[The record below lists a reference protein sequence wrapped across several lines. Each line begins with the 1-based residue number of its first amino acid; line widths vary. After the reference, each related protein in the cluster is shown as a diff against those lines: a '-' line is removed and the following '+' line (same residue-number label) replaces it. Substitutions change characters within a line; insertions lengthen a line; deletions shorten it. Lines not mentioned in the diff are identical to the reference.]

1 MNAKE
6 NKAKATLSAAIRQR
20 VESMDKNRIASATTA
35 EPNESS
41 TAPPVQLRR
50 SRRQPPNKRSR
61 YEPSALGQG
70 PTDSSALN
78 VDLPDSH
85 KTQQLIVDTGASH
98 VLSQRRRSSSPLEL
112 GLEDPPPK
120 KRKAK
125 VSVEVTYQPPP
136 SWHSP
141 LILLLF
147 LCVLHL
153 FIFEIMKGFSFYVN
167 HESRTMKSTTLNIP
181 LFNKCNS
188 TLTTMR

>member
-41 TAPPVQLRR
+41 TAPPVQLRQ
-50 SRRQPPNKRSR
+50 SSRQPPKKRCR

-70 PTDSSALN
+70 PTDSNALN
-78 VDLPDSH
+78 VDLPNSL
-85 KTQQLIVDTGASH
+85 QLIVDTGASH
-98 VLSQRRRSSSPLEL
+98 VLSQRRRSSSPPEL
-112 GLEDPPPK
+112 GLVDPPPK

-125 VSVEVTYQPPP
+125 VSVEVTYQLPP

-153 FIFEIMKGFSFYVN
+153 FIFEIMKDFSFCVN
-167 HESRTMKSTTLNIP
+167 YESRTMKSTTLNVP
-181 LFNKCNS
+181 LFKQMEFGVS
-188 TLTTMR
+188 ARL